1 MRDTKI
7 KICGVNDID
16 IAKYIYNI
24 NLDYLGL
31 VFCKNSVRNIEIDI
45 AKDICSLEKK
55 ETKNVAL
62 FMDSEKNFIKNIIK
76 EVNVDII
83 QFHGMEKDSFC
94 SQFDKPFIKAV
105 SYQNKELL
113 LNLDQHYPNAYAFIV
128 DSHQEGE
135 MGGTGTTFQEK
146 NLSFSSKKPILVAG
160 GINSTNVINVVKT
173 YNPYGIDV
181 SSGVESSKG
190 IKSIKLIKELVE
202 IIKNE

>member
-7 KICGVNDID
+7 KICGINDID
-16 IAKYIYNI
+16 IAKYVYSI

-31 VFCKNSVRNIEIDI
+31 VFCKNSARNIEVDI
-45 AKDICSLEKK
+45 AKDICSLERK

-62 FMDSEKNFIKNIIK
+62 FMDSGKNFIENIIK

-83 QFHGMEKDSFC
+83 QFHGREKDSFC

-113 LNLDQHYPNAYAFIV
+113 LNLDQHYPNAYGFIV

-135 MGGTGTTFQEK
+135 MGGTGTTFQDK
-146 NLSFSSKKPILVAG
+146 SLSFNSKKPILVAG

>member
-1 MRDTKI
+1 MKDTKI

-31 VFCKNSVRNIEIDI
+31 VFCTNSVRNIEIDI
-45 AKDICSLEKK
+45 AKDICSLERK

-146 NLSFSSKKPILVAG
+146 TFLLVQ
-160 GINSTNVINVVKT
+160 
-173 YNPYGIDV
+173 
-181 SSGVESSKG
+181 
-190 IKSIKLIKELVE
+190 
-202 IIKNE
+202 KNQF

>member
-1 MRDTKI
+1 MKDTKI

-31 VFCKNSVRNIEIDI
+31 VFCTNSVRNIEIDI
-45 AKDICSLEKK
+45 AKDICSLERK

-113 LNLDQHYPNAYAFIV
+113 LNLDQYYPNAYAFIV

>member
-1 MRDTKI
+1 MKDTKI

-45 AKDICSLEKK
+45 AKDICSLERK

-62 FMDSEKNFIKNIIK
+62 FMDSEKNFINNIIK

-105 SYQNKELL
+105 SYHNKELL
-113 LNLDQHYPNAYAFIV
+113 LNLDQHYPNAYGFIV

-146 NLSFSSKKPILVAG
+146 SLSLSSKKPILVAG

>member
-1 MRDTKI
+1 MKDTKI

-31 VFCKNSVRNIEIDI
+31 VFCTNSVRNIEIDI
-45 AKDICSLEKK
+45 AKDICSLERK

-113 LNLDQHYPNAYAFIV
+113 LNLDQHYPNAYGFIV

-173 YNPYGIDV
+173 YKPYGIDV
-181 SSGVESSKG
+181 SSGVESANG
-190 IKSIKLIKELVE
+190 IKSIKLIRELVE
-202 IIKNE
+202 VIKNE

>member
-1 MRDTKI
+1 MKDTKI

-31 VFCKNSVRNIEIDI
+31 VFCTNSVRNIEIDI

-113 LNLDQHYPNAYAFIV
+113 LNLDQHYPNAYGFIV

>member
-7 KICGVNDID
+7 KICGINNID

-31 VFCKNSVRNIEIDI
+31 VFCKNSARNIEIDI
-45 AKDICSLEKK
+45 AKDICSLERK

-62 FMDSEKNFIKNIIK
+62 FMDSEKNFIENIIK

-83 QFHGMEKDSFC
+83 QFHGREKDSFC

-113 LNLDQHYPNAYAFIV
+113 LNLDQHYPNAYGFIV

-135 MGGTGTTFQEK
+135 MGGTGTTFQDK
-146 NLSFSSKKPILVAG
+146 SLSFNSKKPILVAG

-173 YNPYGIDV
+173 YKPYGIDV
-181 SSGVESSKG
+181 SSGVESANG
-190 IKSIKLIKELVE
+190 IKSIKLIRELVE

>member
-7 KICGVNDID
+7 KICGINNID

-31 VFCKNSVRNIEIDI
+31 VFCKNSARNIEIDI
-45 AKDICSLEKK
+45 AKDICSLERK

-62 FMDSEKNFIKNIIK
+62 FMDSEKNFIENIIK

-83 QFHGMEKDSFC
+83 QFHGREKDSFC

-113 LNLDQHYPNAYAFIV
+113 LNLDQHYPNAYGFIV

-135 MGGTGTTFQEK
+135 MGGTGTTFQDK
-146 NLSFSSKKPILVAG
+146 SLSFNSKKPILVAG

-181 SSGVESSKG
+181 SSGVESANG
-190 IKSIKLIKELVE
+190 IKSIKLIRELVE